1 MGGVETKTAIVV
13 IESAGAVRDA
23 LRRAGGD
30 ERFRISGPEA
40 RLVVYHPPL
49 DDVESNVE
57 SVRNLIALRPFAPLI
72 FVAHRYDEVHMVA
85 IVKAGSSGY
94 LVAEEMA
101 TRLVPSIFEALARAP
116 HASPRAASAPRLG
129 ARKREILER
138 LAQGLSYHQIG
149 LALGISV
156 NTVRTH
162 VREIYEAL
170 GASTKVEAVLAAME
184 CGILPKS
191 GPGDH

>member
-1 MGGVETKTAIVV
+1 MGGLEARIAIVV
-13 IESAGAVRDA
+13 IESGGTVRDA
-23 LRRAGGD
+23 LCRAAGA
-30 ERFRISGPEA
+30 ERFRISGTDA
-40 RLVVYHPPL
+40 CLVVVHPRF
-49 DDVESNVE
+49 DDIESNVE
-57 SVRNLIALRPFAPLI
+57 AVRNLIALRPSAPLI
-72 FVAHRYDEVHMVA
+72 FVAHRYDEHHMVA
-85 IVKAGSSGY
+85 IVKAGASGY
-94 LVAEEMA
+94 VVADEMVS
-101 TRLVPSIFEALARAP
+101 RLVPSMLEALARGAPPVKSAVSAP
-116 HASPRAASAPRLG
+116 HLG
-129 ARKREILER
+129 VRKREILER

-191 GPGDH
+191 GPDDH

>member
-1 MGGVETKTAIVV
+1 M
-13 IESAGAVRDA
+13 
-23 LRRAGGD
+23 
-30 ERFRISGPEA
+30 
-40 RLVVYHPPL
+40 
-49 DDVESNVE
+49 
-57 SVRNLIALRPFAPLI
+57 
-72 FVAHRYDEVHMVA
+72 
-85 IVKAGSSGY
+85 
-94 LVAEEMA
+94 
-101 TRLVPSIFEALARAP
+101 
-116 HASPRAASAPRLG
+116 G